1 MDRVV
6 SVGCK
11 SWLFWFA
18 ETAKEIW
25 AGILH
30 WQAAC
35 GAPLERKS

>member
-1 MDRVV
+1 
-6 SVGCK
+6 
-11 SWLFWFA
+11 LFA

-25 AGILH
+25 TGILH